1 MDKKFF
7 VALSLSVLT
16 VWGLQYYWGSK
27 TPASAP
33 AQPGVASVSAQPVAG
48 QPVKAPTTQELYRPL
63 VLDVNF
69 KEEAA
74 EAESKVAIQT
84 DLYKASFSNYGAV
97 LTSIEFLKHPG
108 KDGNP
113 LKSVY
118 RADVF
123 NEKLKTDGCFLLAL
137 EKDSPFIYKLL
148 YQQDKHVVADE
159 KTQTKMADCV
169 ELAYQAETEFWTV
182 SKIYTLYKDSYR
194 IDLTTK
200 FEPKTLDGA
209 LVNPIRARILFSAPS
224 ISEIQGDQ
232 AELFVY
238 NEAKTCIDKVELN
251 AAKDVFWYWAT
262 QKAMIGLQD
271 KYFVHSLVNDP
282 SKFAQRAYF
291 KMFEDKRLDTV
302 LEGPE
307 IKSAQSYTT
316 TFYMGP
322 KVLNDLS
329 IVDERLVDLFS
340 FGWLSWLCKLLL
352 TLLSFLVLY
361 IKNYGLAIIA
371 LTVLLRL
378 PFIPLSIYSRSKM
391 EAYQK
396 FQPTIQRIRQ
406 KFKHDIQMQNQE
418 LMKFHRD
425 HNLSTA
431 TPLLG
436 CLPLLI
442 QMPILFAL
450 YKVLNSY
457 LALYQAPFVG
467 WLVDLSARDPYYVL
481 PVVMG
486 ITMLWQQIMAPAVD
500 EKQKVMMYF
509 VSIVVTALFVN
520 FPAGLVL
527 YWTTNNLITIAEDY
541 FRRAVLR

>member
-7 VALSLSVLT
+7 IALSLSVIT

-27 TPASAP
+27 NPAP
-33 AQPGVASVSAQPVAG
+33 EQPGVASVSSQPVAG
-48 QPVKAPTTQELYRPL
+48 QPVKAPSTQELYRPL
-63 VLDVNF
+63 VLDVKF
-69 KEEAA
+69 KEGESA
-74 EAESKVAIQT
+74 EVESKTVIET
-84 DLYKASFSNYGAV
+84 KLYKASFSNYGAV
-97 LTSIEFLKHPG
+97 LSELEFLKYHG
-108 KDGNP
+108 KTGDI
-113 LKSVY
+113 
-118 RADVF
+118 
-123 NEKLKTDGCFLLAL
+123 LKTVNAGKVLNDKMRTEGCFLLAL
-137 EKDSPFIYKLL
+137 ENNSPYVYKFLER
-148 YQQDKHVVADE
+148 QDKDNCTEV
-159 KTQTKMADCV
+159 T
-169 ELAYQAETEFWTV
+169 YQAETAFWII

-200 FEPKTLDGA
+200 FEPKDLEA
-209 LVNPIRARILFSAPS
+209 AQVNPIRARILFSTPNVA
-224 ISEIQGDQ
+224 EIQGNQ

-238 NEAKTCIDKVELN
+238 NEAKSVIDKIDTS
-251 AAKDVFWYWAT
+251 ATKDVFWYWAT
-262 QKAMIGLQD
+262 QKSMIGAQD

-291 KMFEDKRLDTV
+291 KLFDEKRVGAV

-307 IKSAQSYTT
+307 IRSAQSFTT

-322 KVLNDLS
+322 KVLEDLAV
-329 IVDERLVDLFS
+329 VDDRLVDLFS

-371 LTVLLRL
+371 LTLILRL
-378 PFIPLSIYSRSKM
+378 PFVPLSIFSRSRM
-391 EAYQK
+391 EEYQK
-396 FQPTIQRIRQ
+396 YQPTIQRIRL
-406 KFKHDIQMQNQE
+406 KFKHDIHMQNQE

-450 YKVLNSY
+450 YKVLSNY
-457 LALYQAPFVG
+457 LDLYQAPFVG
-467 WLVDLSARDPYYVL
+467 WIVDLSARDPYYIL

-486 ITMLWQQIMAPAVD
+486 VTMLWQQVMTPSAD

-527 YWTTNNLITIAEDY
+527 YWTTNNVITIAEDY
-541 FRRAVLR
+541 FRRIVLR